1 MKTIILMGTILVSSI
16 ANAGLTTT
24 KTMVTKDPSAK
35 QIEVAIKILTEA
47 VAAKK
52 AGNEKAFKAKLEKAK
67 KYQEKYQA
75 TKVFNAA
82 FIAKVGK
89 KKINYFEDIEFN
101 DYSDLRYDVMI
112 TETCFNGDVAEA
124 NKLLSQM
131 VKDDVLNYDEE
142 WFDNNKVKNANTI
155 SIDFVDGP
163 NEYSEARKISKCN

>member
-1 MKTIILMGTILVSSI
+1 MKTIFLLGTILVSSI
-16 ANAGLTTT
+16 ANAGLATT
-24 KTMVTKDPSAK
+24 KTMVTMDPSTK
-35 QIEVAIKILTEA
+35 QIEVAIEILAEA
-47 VAAKK
+47 ITAKK
-52 AGNEKAFKAKLEKAK
+52 AGNDKVFKAKLEKAK
-67 KYQEKYQA
+67 KYQEKYQVL
-75 TKVFNAA
+75 KVFNAA

-101 DYSDLRYDVMI
+101 DYSDIRYDVRV

-131 VKDDVLNYDEE
+131 ISDDVLNYDEE

-155 SIDFVDGP
+155 SIDFIDGP